1 MFVILAEDP
10 EHFGDIEVDT
20 VDGKY
25 NINLNF

>member
-1 MFVILAEDP
+1 MSAILVEDQ

-20 VDGKY
+20 VDGSY